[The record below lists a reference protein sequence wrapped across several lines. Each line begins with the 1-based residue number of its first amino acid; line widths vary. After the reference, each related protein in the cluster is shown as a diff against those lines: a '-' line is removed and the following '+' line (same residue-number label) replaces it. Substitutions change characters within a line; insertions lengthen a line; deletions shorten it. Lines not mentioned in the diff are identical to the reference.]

1 MKNKKRKTKNLLQR
15 INWPKEK
22 KKLLEELQRT
32 KEDLEDLEIYIEE
45 FSTFL
50 PIAVCTVNLVGI
62 IININKAFE
71 DLTGYKSI
79 EIVGK
84 PLITVFLEKKEVEK
98 MADEILKKEFIRGR
112 ELTLILKG
120 GKEIPVS
127 VSSSIRKDKEG
138 NFIGYFVGITDISE
152 LKKFQKG
159 LEEKIKERT
168 KELQKRINELERFHR
183 LTVGRELKMVGL
195 KEEIKKLKE
204 ELEKYKGK

>member
-1 MKNKKRKTKNLLQR
+1 M
-15 INWPKEK
+15 
-22 KKLLEELQRT
+22 
-32 KEDLEDLEIYIEE
+32 
-45 FSTFL
+45 
-50 PIAVCTVNLVGI
+50 
-62 IININKAFE
+62 
-71 DLTGYKSI
+71 
-79 EIVGK
+79 
-84 PLITVFLEKKEVEK
+84 
-98 MADEILKKEFIRGR
+98 
-112 ELTLILKG
+112 TLILKG

>member
-22 KKLLEELQRT
+22 KKLLEKLQRT

-50 PIAVCTVNLVGI
+50 PLAVCTVSLVGI